1 MNALTIMLILAAV
14 IITGIVISL
23 EIFKTDTNA
32 VFRLSVTTQTSP
44 NNIKIHTQQQISNID
59 DDTTILDNSTLDK
72 IPVLKNS
79 FDQAFGKF
87 LTHPLNDV
95 HTFSTQL
102 SKNDADSIIQLS
114 GNKVNRLPAMQI
126 NDINF
131 GINFTSYTSAME
143 FKLNNFYYHVV
154 IEQLIPS
161 QGNIPDN
168 VP

>member
-1 MNALTIMLILAAV
+1 MNTFTIVLILVAV
-14 IITGIVISL
+14 VITGIVISL
-23 EIFKTDTNA
+23 EIFKTNTNA

-79 FDQAFGKF
+79 FDNAFNKF
-87 LTHPLNDV
+87 LSHPLNDV
-95 HTFSTQL
+95 HTFSTQIL
-102 SKNDADSIIQLS
+102 QSDTDSIIQLA
-114 GNKVNRLPAMQI
+114 GNKVNHLSAMQI